1 MSGSRVNKN
10 KSNPS
15 TAISSGQTPSSDK
28 TPAQSFPS
36 TISEY
41 DLHLF
46 GEGKHWR
53 IYDILGAHSTTLQG
67 VEGVVFATWAPRAHS
82 VSVIGHFN
90 QWDPQQHHMHRRG
103 TGGVWELFIPDLK
116 AGDLYKFA
124 IGSGTSGQVVDKSD
138 PYGRQFEKRPS
149 NAALVAGPRTYQWG
163 DQKWLQDRHAWPW
176 QHAPMSI
183 YEVHLASWRH
193 NAAGHWLNYR
203 ELAHELVDYVTTMGF
218 THIELLPVTEHPL
231 DESWGYQTT
240 GYFAPTSRFGSPDDF
255 RYFVDHCHQHG
266 IGLILDWVPGHFP
279 KDDHALARF
288 DGTALYEHVDPR
300 QGEHRDWGTLIFNY
314 GSNEVRNFL
323 LASALY
329 WLDEFHLDG
338 LRVDAVASMLYL
350 DYSREEGDWIANI
363 HGSNENLEAITF
375 LKELNSL
382 CQGQYPGTLM
392 MAEESTSWPKVTR
405 PPWEDGLGF
414 ATKWNMGWMHDTLEY
429 MMQDPIHRKYHHDS
443 LSFGLLYAFNENFL
457 LPLSHDEVV
466 HGKRSLLE
474 KMPGDEWRKRANLRL
489 LFGFM
494 YAYPGSKLLFMGGEF
509 GQSREWSDH
518 RQLDWDLLESA
529 DHAGIQHLVRDL
541 NHLYREEPALHLY
554 NYNAEGFEWIDCN
567 DASQS
572 VVSFMRKSDSGFV
585 VVVLNFTPIT
595 RDEYRIGVPVAGV
608 YHERINTD
616 SSYYGGSNTGNLK
629 PVESEPVPWMGKNH
643 SISLTLPPLGALILS
658 V

>member
-1 MSGSRVNKN
+1 MSGSRNNRK
-10 KSNPS
+10 KTNPVAS
-15 TAISSGQTPSSDK
+15 QRSGQASTSD
-28 TPAQSFPS
+28 THLPHSFPS
-36 TISEY
+36 TISDY

-53 IYDILGAHSTTLQG
+53 IYDLLGAHSATLEG
-67 VEGVVFATWAPRAHS
+67 TDGVVFATWAPRARS

-90 QWDPQQHHMHRRG
+90 NWDPQQNHMHRRG
-103 TGGVWELFIPDLK
+103 TGGVWELFIPGVK

-124 IGSGTSGQVVDKSD
+124 VGSGNDGHLVDKSD

-149 NAALVAGPRTYQWG
+149 NAAMVAGPGGYQWG
-163 DQKWLQDRHAWPW
+163 DQSWLQDRHAWPW
-176 QHAPMSI
+176 QHAAMSI
-183 YEVHLASWRH
+183 YEVHLGSWRH
-193 NAAGHWLNYR
+193 GSDGNWLSYR
-203 ELAHELVDYVTTMGF
+203 ELAHELVDYVTETGF

-240 GYFAPTSRFGSPDDF
+240 GYFAPTSRFGTPDDF
-255 RYFVDHCHQHG
+255 RYFVDHCHRHN
-266 IGLILDWVPGHFP
+266 IGVILDWVPGHFP
-279 KDDHALARF
+279 KDEHALARF
-288 DGTALYEHVDPR
+288 DGTALYEHEDPR

-314 GSNEVRNFL
+314 GCNEVRNFL

-350 DYSREEGDWIANI
+350 DYSREPGDWIPNI
-363 HGSNENLEAITF
+363 YGGNENLEAIAF

-382 CQGQYPGTLM
+382 CQGEYPGALM
-392 MAEESTSWPKVTR
+392 MAEESTSWPRVTR

-429 MMQDPIHRKYHHDS
+429 MKQDPVHRQYHHDS

-494 YAYPGSKLLFMGGEF
+494 FAYPGSKLLFMGGEF
-509 GQSREWSDH
+509 GQIREWADS
-518 RQLDWDLLESA
+518 RQLDWHLLESP
-529 DHAGIQHLVRDL
+529 DHAGIKLLIRDL
-541 NHLYREEPALHLY
+541 NHLYRKQPALHLY
-554 NYNAEGFEWIDCN
+554 NYEAKGFEWIDCN

-572 VVSFMRKSDSGFV
+572 VISFARKSDAGFV
-585 VVVLNFTPIT
+585 IVVLNFTPVQ
-595 RDEYRIGVPVAGV
+595 RLEYRIGVPVAGV

-616 SSYYGGSNTGNLK
+616 SSYYGGSNTGNLR
-629 PVESEPVPWMGKNH
+629 PVESEAVPWMGRDH
-643 SISLTLPPLGALILS
+643 SLSLTLPPLGALILS